1 MAKRIDFIA
10 PFDGLRGNVSGRQD
24 LVYALNDNKAF
35 EAPQG
40 KRNYARNYK
49 PRYVAA
55 KRASDG
61 RMYFSVRT
69 RNGVTLSARSLQAM
83 AFLGGT
89 GAIYAAIVNSDTLRN
104 GVEMVYRYLIDR
116 TSQGL
121 PGGIPLDTTFR
132 QYASG
137 IIRTALE
144 SKAATISFAGGA
156 AVQTVSVNNPW
167 VDGGTG
173 TDITISQ
180 QVLVQFW
187 VQLTSGGIYFY
198 VNGRRGVGEANKTFS
213 TLVSTPPSI
222 PNVLGLITAE
232 VGDTF
237 YLATG
242 TTDVPNFL
250 IDSEG
255 AYIET
260 DTSFTANARYRTT
273 DVAPTA

>member
-10 PFDGLRGNVSGRQD
+10 PFEGLRGNVSGRQD

-49 PRYVAA
+49 PRYVSA

-83 AFLGGT
+83 ALLGGI

-116 TSQGL
+116 TRQGL
-121 PGGIPLDTTFR
+121 HGGIPLETTFR

-144 SKAATISFAGGA
+144 SKAQVITFAGGGG
-156 AVQTVSVNNPW
+156 VQPVNVNNPW

-173 TDITISQ
+173 TAISVSTS
-180 QVLVQFW
+180 VLAQFW
-187 VQLTSGGIYFY
+187 QQLAVGGIYFY
-198 VNGRRGVGEANKTFS
+198 VDSRRGIAKTNLTFNQISDGTVPYATVLELETDEVEGVNYITYNGR
-213 TLVSTPPSI
+213 
-222 PNVLGLITAE
+222 
-232 VGDTF
+232 
-237 YLATG
+237 Y
-242 TTDVPNFL
+242 L
-250 IDSEG
+250 IDSAGEYVKG
-255 AYIET
+255 T
-260 DTSFTANARYRTT
+260 DTVIANARLRTT

>member
-10 PFDGLRGNVSGRQD
+10 PFEGLRGNVSGRQD

-49 PRYVAA
+49 PRYVSA

-83 AFLGGT
+83 ALLGGT
-89 GAIYAAIVNSDTLRN
+89 GAIYAAIVNNDTLRN

-137 IIRTALE
+137 IIRTALQN
-144 SKAATISFAGGA
+144 KATTMTFAGGG
-156 AVQTVSVNNPW
+156 AVQPVVVNNPW
-167 VDGGTG
+167 VGGGTG

-187 VQLTSGGIYFY
+187 VQLTVGGIYFY
-198 VNGRRGVGEANKTFS
+198 VEGRKGTAINEQTFDEYIASRYNFLGLALSGTIGDTTYVKLGVGF
-213 TLVSTPPSI
+213 LV
-222 PNVLGLITAE
+222 TAE
-232 VGDTF
+232 G
-237 YLATG
+237 
-242 TTDVPNFL
+242 
-250 IDSEG
+250 E
-255 AYIET
+255 YIKA
-260 DTSFTANARYRTT
+260 DDDIIANARYRTT
-273 DVAPTA
+273 DIEPA

>member
-1 MAKRIDFIA
+1 M
-10 PFDGLRGNVSGRQD
+10 
-24 LVYALNDNKAF
+24 
-35 EAPQG
+35 
-40 KRNYARNYK
+40 
-49 PRYVAA
+49 
-55 KRASDG
+55 
-61 RMYFSVRT
+61 
-69 RNGVTLSARSLQAM
+69 
-83 AFLGGT
+83 
-89 GAIYAAIVNSDTLRN
+89 
-104 GVEMVYRYLIDR
+104 
-116 TSQGL
+116 
-121 PGGIPLDTTFR
+121 
-132 QYASG
+132 
-137 IIRTALE
+137 
-144 SKAATISFAGGA
+144 
-156 AVQTVSVNNPW
+156 QTVSVNNPW